1 MNGYG
6 IAAPRL
12 TVLIAALAAVFGASA
27 FAADDVAGSADHPL
41 VSRYEG
47 AQIIAYS
54 HEKFDE
60 YTLLLGKAK
69 ARKPGEHQVVEGAV
83 TRIRYVIDKERTTL
97 EVYKNYEKALA
108 DEGFETLFACK
119 NEECGGRD
127 FSMVVIPYDGLMS
140 DNYKDQRFLA
150 AKLSRP
156 EGTAYVSLYVVKAY
170 NIGGEKKNNVY
181 VQLDIVE
188 TAEMDTGMVTVDA
201 EAIGKGLDAEGHIA
215 IYGIYFDT
223 DSDKVKPE
231 SDAAL
236 AEIAKLMKAR
246 PKLELLVVGHTD
258 NQGKLNYN
266 MDLSKRRAASV
277 VKALADGHGVDAS
290 RLTPAGV
297 GFLAPVASNRG
308 EEGRALNRRVELVE
322 R

>member
-1 MNGYG
+1 MFHKRSFVV
-6 IAAPRL
+6 PF
-12 TVLIAALAAVFGASA
+12 LAAVTLSGPLSVAA
-27 FAADDVAGSADHPL
+27 GAADDVEGSADHPL

-47 AQIIAYS
+47 AQITQYS
-54 HEKFDE
+54 QEKFDE

-69 ARKPGEHQVVEGAV
+69 GRKPGEHQVVEGRV
-83 TRIRYVIDKERTTL
+83 TKIRYLIDKERTTL
-97 EVYKNYEKALA
+97 EVYRNYEKALGDA
-108 DEGFETLFACK
+108 GFETLFECK
-119 NEECGGRD
+119 NKDCGGRD

-150 AKLSRP
+150 AKLARP
-156 EGTAYVSLYVVKAY
+156 EGTAYVSLYIVKAY
-170 NIGGEKKNNVY
+170 NIGGPKKNNVY

-201 EAIGKGLDAEGHIA
+201 EAIGKGLDTEGHIA

-231 SDAAL
+231 SDPAL
-236 AEIAKLMKAR
+236 AEIAKLMKVR
-246 PKLELLVVGHTD
+246 PELELLVVGHTD
-258 NQGKLNYN
+258 NQGKMNYN

-277 VKALADGHGVDAS
+277 VQALTGEHGIDGT

-297 GFLAPVASNRG
+297 GFLAPLASNRDD
-308 EEGRALNRRVELVE
+308 EGRALNRRVELVE

>member
-1 MNGYG
+1 MR
-6 IAAPRL
+6 IHRP
-12 TVLIAALAAVFGASA
+12 LAASFTLLLALTAPLAGTSL
-27 FAADDVAGSADHPL
+27 AAGDVKGSADHPL

-47 AQIIAYS
+47 AQIVQYS
-54 HEKFDE
+54 QEKFDE

-69 ARKPGEHQVVEGAV
+69 GRKPGDHQTVEGKV
-83 TRIRYVIDKERTTL
+83 TKIRYVIDKERTTL
-97 EVYKNYEKALA
+97 EVYRNYEKALA
-108 DEGFETLFACK
+108 DAGFETLFACK
-119 NEECGGRD
+119 NNDCGGRD

-140 DNYKDQRFLA
+140 DNYNDQRFLA

-156 EGTAYVSLYVVKAY
+156 EGTAYVSLYIVKAY
-170 NIGGEKKNNVY
+170 NIGGPKKDNVY

-188 TAEMDTGMVTVDA
+188 AAPMETDKVTVDA
-201 EAIGKGLDAEGHIA
+201 DAIGKGLDAEGHIA

-223 DSDKVKPE
+223 DSDKLKPE

-236 AEIAKLMKAR
+236 AEIGKLMKAR
-246 PKLELLVVGHTD
+246 PELELLVVGHTD

-277 VKALADGHGVDAS
+277 VKALTEGHGVDAS

-308 EEGRALNRRVELVE
+308 DEGRALNRRVELVE